1 MIIEREQ
8 ISFHHIC
15 GLLLDHDTLTL
26 SLQLKPISFFEESLQ
41 NTTAPPLQLCFNKN
55 SSINAHGKG
64 FLEGWWQAIHALILL
79 LIIAG
84 CLVGHILICKMLCD
98 GFILIHYFWFTFSFM
113 TFLFFFLCLISIY
126 NSSFIHGLLCC
137 DIATFV
143 IFITKH
149 DIIYLSFNT
158 RGHEHQ

>member
-55 SSINAHGKG
+55 SSTNAHGKG

-113 TFLFFFLCLISIY
+113 TFLFFFLCFLFYFYILPLESPPPPP
-126 NSSFIHGLLCC
+126 SSFVDNHEVLGLLEGEGEGCC
-137 DIATFV
+137 L
-143 IFITKH
+143 
-149 DIIYLSFNT
+149 YL
-158 RGHEHQ
+158 